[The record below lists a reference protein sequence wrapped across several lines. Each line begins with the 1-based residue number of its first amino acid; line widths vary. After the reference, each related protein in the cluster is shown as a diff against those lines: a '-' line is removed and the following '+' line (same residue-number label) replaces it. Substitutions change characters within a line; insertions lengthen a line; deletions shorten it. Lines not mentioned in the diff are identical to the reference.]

1 MIKQCT
7 VEDLKNNR
15 VTKQHGQIILITRYY
30 PRFLKKNLFHEYQ
43 PCLAPTRELLKEFKN
58 CEKTLFEADPR
69 SLDAAHNLAFEQ
81 MNYESKFTL
90 SEEGLA
96 EIDRLSQLS
105 RSSQNGGQVF
115 LACHCPVGIRCH
127 RELLMI
133 IGEALFGAKIAR
145 LHFPWTTFRD
155 RLKNGDARQITHF
168 SS

>member
-15 VTKQHGQIILITRYY
+15 VTKQHGQIVLITRFY

-43 PCLAPTRELLKEFKN
+43 ACLAPTRELLKEFKD
-58 CEKTLFEADPR
+58 CEKTLFAADPI
-69 SLDAAHNLAFEQ
+69 SLDVAHSKGFIE
-81 MNYESKFTL
+81 MDYESKFTL

-96 EIDRLSQLS
+96 QLKRLSQLS
-105 RSSQNGGQVF
+105 TGSAVF

-133 IGEALFGAKIAR
+133 IGEKIFGAKIAR
-145 LHFPWTTFRD
+145 LHFQWTTFRK
-155 RLKNGDARQITHF
+155 RLLEGDARRIRH
-168 SS
+168 S